1 MIRAE
6 RQAKILQLVRER
18 GFIETQEIA
27 RELGVSP
34 VTIRRDLR
42 FLSDQELIRLDHG
55 GSAKVDYLQKN
66 TEPLYETKVYLNH
79 AYKAA
84 IGAAAV
90 AMIENNDTIIL
101 DSGTT
106 NAQIAYHMR
115 HKAWQNI
122 TVITCDLV
130 IAKELCTQPNIN
142 VLMLGG
148 ILRRSFY
155 TAYGSFTEQ
164 ILRNLKANK
173 FFLGID
179 AASQDHG
186 ITNIVL
192 EEVPI
197 KQLSI
202 EISDR
207 VILVA
212 DSSKFAHNAPFKV
225 CGWSQVSQVITDSC
239 IHPEMLDFF
248 IDNNISYHLA
258 NTECKEGNP
267 T

>member
-1 MIRAE
+1 
-6 RQAKILQLVRER
+6 
-18 GFIETQEIA
+18 
-27 RELGVSP
+27 
-34 VTIRRDLR
+34 
-42 FLSDQELIRLDHG
+42 
-55 GSAKVDYLQKN
+55 
-66 TEPLYETKVYLNH
+66 
-79 AYKAA
+79 
-84 IGAAAV
+84 
-90 AMIENNDTIIL
+90 MIENNDTIIL